1 MRTECWPWNDGDYAL
16 YTENPQA
23 ARAAE
28 QAGLRSV
35 GEYFSAWRPEA
46 GPVAWQFA
54 GPKGTVL
61 AVARR
66 FAGGGTKTGTRKAA
80 GKVG

>member
-1 MRTECWPWNDGDYAL
+1 VRTECWPWNDGDYAL

-28 QAGLRSV
+28 QAGLRCV

-46 GPVAWQFA
+46 GPVAW
-54 GPKGTVL
+54 
-61 AVARR
+61 
-66 FAGGGTKTGTRKAA
+66 
-80 GKVG
+80 